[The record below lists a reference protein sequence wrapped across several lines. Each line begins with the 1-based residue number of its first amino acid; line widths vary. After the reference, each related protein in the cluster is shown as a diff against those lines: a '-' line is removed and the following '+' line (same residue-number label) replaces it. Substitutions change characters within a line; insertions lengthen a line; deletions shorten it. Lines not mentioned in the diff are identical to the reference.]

1 MSTSRYLIAFLAL
14 SSVATMASAGDLC
27 NVPQSEW
34 QPEKALKT
42 ELQAQG
48 WKVRQVKVENG
59 CYEAYAINDS
69 GKRMEA
75 LFNPKTLKMVSGED
89 ED

>member
-1 MSTSRYLIAFLAL
+1 MSKSRYLIAALAL
-14 SSVATMASAGDLC
+14 SGFASLASAGDLC
-27 NVPQSEW
+27 NVPQSKW

-42 ELQAQG
+42 ELQARG
-48 WKVRQVKVENG
+48 WKVRQIKVENG

-69 GKRMEA
+69 GERMEA
-75 LFNPKTLKMVSGED
+75 LFNPQTLEMVAGGD

>member
-1 MSTSRYLIAFLAL
+1 MITPRYLIAALAL
-14 SSVATMASAGDLC
+14 SSFASLASAGDLC

-34 QPEKALKT
+34 QPEQALKT
-42 ELQAQG
+42 ALEDHG
-48 WKVRQVKVENG
+48 WKVRQIKVENG

-69 GKRMEA
+69 GKRMVA
-75 LFNPKTLKMVSGED
+75 LVSPNTFNLVSGED

>member
-1 MSTSRYLIAFLAL
+1 MSKSRYLVAALAL
-14 SSVATMASAGDLC
+14 SGFASLASAGDLC
-27 NVPQSEW
+27 NVPQNQW

-42 ELQAQG
+42 ALEGQG
-48 WKVRQVKVENG
+48 WKVRQIKVENG
-59 CYEAYAINDS
+59 CYEAYAINDN

-75 LFNPKTLKMVSGED
+75 LFNPKTLEMVSGED

>member
-1 MSTSRYLIAFLAL
+1 MSKSRYLLAALAF
-14 SSVATMASAGDLC
+14 SSVATVASAGDLC

-34 QPEKALKT
+34 QPEQALKS

-59 CYEAYAINDS
+59 CYEAYAINDN